1 VGKTYVCIC
10 ILLLTRTALRRHR
23 EGPDANAVSFT
34 VQYKPYQLYPDASKE
49 GQSKQEWFKKSRYGD
64 TQLKMKTYEAIMTAY
79 GNSAGI
85 KYKFGG
91 TIANTMN
98 AHRVIQH
105 FQEEKGPETADKMIN
120 CMVSSLA
127 W

>member
-1 VGKTYVCIC
+1 VRKTYIRIC
-10 ILLLTRTALRRHR
+10 SLLLTRAALRRHR

-34 VQYKPYQLYPDASKE
+34 VQYKPYQLYPDAPKE

-91 TIANTMN
+91 TIANTMD

-120 CMVSSLA
+120 CMD
-127 W
+127 